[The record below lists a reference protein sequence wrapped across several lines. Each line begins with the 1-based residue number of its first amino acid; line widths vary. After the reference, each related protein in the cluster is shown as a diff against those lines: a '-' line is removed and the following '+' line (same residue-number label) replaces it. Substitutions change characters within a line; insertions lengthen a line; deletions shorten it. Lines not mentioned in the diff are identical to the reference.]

1 VYIPLFDQIGRA
13 IWVAPQA
20 CVWDGPKC
28 LRTVHALK
36 ELYPQNQKLFCD
48 VLGVQDAKL
57 GSLIQETRRLS
68 LSDDLP
74 YITNLF
80 TEIEKFIKD
89 ETLDEN
95 LLGLRTGRIF
105 PIRNSSSRKEF
116 DQLLTADS
124 PNEWFIADCT
134 HFQRSFK
141 GKIPLLT
148 FDVRDIGRMKR
159 LLRKAG
165 VENRR
170 LSAVA
175 NGTAQTIGNAT
186 VLENETRI
194 FKNKVNSILRY
205 VTINF

>member
-1 VYIPLFDQIGRA
+1 MYIPLSDQIGRA
-13 IWVAPQA
+13 IWVAPHA

-28 LRTVHALK
+28 LRTVYSLK

-57 GSLIQETRRLS
+57 GSLIQEARRLS
-68 LSDDLP
+68 LLDDLP
-74 YITNLF
+74 YIANLF

-89 ETLDEN
+89 EIFDEN
-95 LLGLRTGRIF
+95 LSGLRTGRIF
-105 PIRNSSSRKEF
+105 PVRNSSSRNGF

-124 PNEWFIADCT
+124 PNEWFIADCS
-134 HFQRSFK
+134 HFQRSFN
-141 GKIPLLT
+141 GKIPLLA

-175 NGTAQTIGNAT
+175 NGTAKTIGNVT
-186 VLENETRI
+186 VLENKTRV

-205 VTINF
+205 DPFFW